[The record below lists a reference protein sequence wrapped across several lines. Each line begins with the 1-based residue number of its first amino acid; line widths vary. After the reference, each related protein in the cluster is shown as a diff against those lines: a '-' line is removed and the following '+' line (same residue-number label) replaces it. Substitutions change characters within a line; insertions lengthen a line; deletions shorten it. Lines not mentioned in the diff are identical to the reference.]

1 VHRKLA
7 IAAAAV
13 AALLATTAGAGAAPT
28 TEDETITG
36 DAAAAY
42 SDLSA
47 GPGQARLVRE
57 DVAAAVSGRDTRRT
71 SLAYFGQLTDFQL
84 SDEESPARVEFLD
97 VTGSPTNAA
106 QRPQE
111 ALLAFMVDQG
121 IRALNRF
128 TTSPVSSAAMDFD
141 LVTGDQADSMQR
153 NEVRWVVEL
162 LEGGPVHPNS
172 GVERPCSGRPGEAAK
187 YTGVQ
192 DYDDYY
198 ESGDHYDPDDPRGRY
213 GAWPAYPGLMDRAQ
227 QPFHAAGTA
236 VPSYVTFGNHDGLV
250 QGNAWATA
258 GYEAIATGCA
268 KVFAPVPLNQQVD
281 LLNGTTSSPE
291 NVFRV
296 PPDRDRQYVDRA
308 QYRALHDDAASNGH
322 GFGYVSVAEDAASRG
337 SASYYTFEPKPG
349 LQLVAIDTVSNGGT
363 VGDSAEGNVDDPQW
377 RWLDAVLDANEAEPV
392 STRDLVV
399 VYAHHPVRSLVSRT
413 PDEMAPPCGFVSN
426 QYGHDPNPGCDKD
439 PRVSIPVHQ
448 GADLVTELL
457 DHPQV
462 ISYVAGHTHDN
473 KLTPFARTTGP
484 AGGFWEITTSA
495 LADWP
500 IQSRLIEVMDNH
512 DGTLSIFGTL
522 VDHLGPVTAPAPGP
536 AGALD
541 KKDLASLGR
550 TFAFNDEQAGGGTGE
565 GTPSDRNAELLLPDP
580 R

>member
-1 VHRKLA
+1 VHTKLA
-7 IAAAAV
+7 LTAAV
-13 AALLATTAGAGAAPT
+13 SAALLAAAPGAGAAPT
-28 TEDETITG
+28 TLDNTITG

-42 SDLSA
+42 SDLSS
-47 GPGQARLVRE
+47 GPGQARVLRE
-57 DVAAAVSGRDTRRT
+57 DITTAQTGRDTRRT

-97 VTGSPTNAA
+97 ITGSPTSAA

-111 ALLAFMVDQG
+111 SLLAFMVDQG
-121 IRALNRF
+121 IRALNQF
-128 TTSPVSSAAMDFD
+128 TTSPVSSASMDFD

-153 NEVRWVVEL
+153 NEVKWVVKL
-162 LEGGPVHPNS
+162 LQGGRIDPNS
-172 GVERPCSGRPGEAAK
+172 GVESRCSGRPGEAAK

-192 DYDDYY
+192 DYRDYY
-198 ESGDHYDPDDPRGRY
+198 ESGDHYDPNQPLGRY
-213 GAWPAYPGLMDRAQ
+213 SAWPSYPGLMDRAQ
-227 QPFHAAGTA
+227 LPFRAAGTA

-250 QGNAWATA
+250 QGNAWANA

-268 KVFAPVPLNQQVD
+268 KVFAPVPLNQQAN
-281 LLNGTTSSPE
+281 LLNGTTSSPQ

-296 PPDRDRQYVDRA
+296 PPDPDRQYVDRA
-308 QYRALHDDAASNGH
+308 QYKALHADAASNAH
-322 GFGYVSVAEDAASRG
+322 GFGYVDPAENAASNG

-349 LQLVAIDTVSNGGT
+349 LQLVALDTVSNGGT
-363 VGDSAEGNVDDPQW
+363 IGDSAEGNIDDPQY
-377 RWLDAVLDANEAEPV
+377 RWLQSVLDANEAEPP

-399 VYAHHPVRSLVSRT
+399 VYSHHPVRSLVSRT
-413 PDEMAPPCGFVSN
+413 PDEMAPPCGFIQN

-439 PRVSIPVHQ
+439 PRISMPVHQ
-448 GADLVTELL
+448 GADLVSALL
-457 DHPQV
+457 GHPQV
-462 ISYVAGHTHDN
+462 VAYVAGHTHDN
-473 KLTPFARTTGP
+473 KLTPFSRTTGP

-500 IQSRLIEVMDNH
+500 IQTRLIELMDNH

-536 AGALD
+536 AAAFD
-541 KKDLASLGR
+541 KTQLASLGR

-565 GTPSDRNAELLLPDP
+565 GTALDRNAELVLPDP